1 MKKFF
6 SKKWVGSTQPRK
18 QRKYRSNAPLH
29 IKHKFLAAHVSKTLR
44 KEINKRSMVLRKGD
58 EVIIMRGEFRGKKGI
73 VSEVNLKKSKI
84 FIDNVKKKKVSG
96 QEIMIPTD
104 PSNVQITKLKM
115 EDKMRKRIVGRS
127 QSQGTS

>member
-1 MKKFF
+1 MKFF

-29 IKHKFLAAHVSKTLR
+29 IKRKLLAAHVSKTLR